1 MNNELSKSQ
10 RPVDNEAGFTLIETV
25 IALVILLIAVLGV
38 FGAFTYAVRFNT
50 GNSARSQALSV
61 LQREVESLRSAKFT
75 PTITDS
81 TPANIDLTG
90 GVKTRRTVI
99 ADNGTGATYSVDTTI
114 DDDPFTAGVQT
125 NAATTMKEITIT
137 VTPQGVDTV
146 NGNANSSFVTAFP
159 TRAIFRRVRSN

>member
-1 MNNELSKSQ
+1 MKNKSGKTSVSSKAEVPNKES
-10 RPVDNEAGFTLIETV
+10 GFSLVETV

-38 FGAFTYAVRFNT
+38 FAAFTYSTRYNT
-50 GNSARSQALSV
+50 GNSRRSQSLAV

-90 GVKTRRTVI
+90 GTKSPRVVTSADGASYRVETTV
-99 ADNGTGATYSVDTTI
+99 
-114 DDDPFTAGVQT
+114 DDDPFTAGVQVD
-125 NAATTMKEITIT
+125 ATKKMKEITVL
-137 VTPQGVDTV
+137 VTPMSVD
-146 NGNANSSFVTAFP
+146 GSWVTAYQ